1 MREKLCFKQA
11 AKIIKYQK
19 EHAKKEEEVV
29 MLRKRTNALQLEL
42 TQHYNIYA
50 TEKTEKE
57 KMMHELNVKQET
69 INKLQAN
76 MTIYEADVKKLT
88 QQLEHQAIEVEK
100 LKISRQTDE
109 TNEMQIMIKKMQE
122 KIDDIHTTEIKLSKL
137 NDQLKN
143 QREELRNKDRV
154 IQTLQMKI
162 ESYKF
167 RVNDNRATSMGQL
180 NVNDKMLKSTVMKET
195 NARAIVSATSKVAGL
210 IRRKFLS
217 EKKLT
222 SKQFCNLY
230 S

>member
-1 MREKLCFKQA
+1 MWENLYFKQA
-11 AKIIKYQK
+11 AKLIKYQK
-19 EHAKKEEEVV
+19 EDGKKEEELI
-29 MLRKRTNALQLEL
+29 MLRKRTTALQLEL
-42 TQHYNIYA
+42 TQHYNIYT

-57 KMMHELNVKQET
+57 KMMHELNSKQLT

-76 MTIYEADVKKLT
+76 MTIYEADVKKLK
-88 QQLEHQAIEVEK
+88 QQLQHQAEAVEQEK
-100 LKISRQTDE
+100 LQLSNQRQTDE
-109 TNEMQIMIKKMQE
+109 MQIIIKKMQE
-122 KIDDIHTTEIKLSKL
+122 KEDEIQTAETNLSKL
-137 NDQLKN
+137 KDKLKN
-143 QREELRNKDRV
+143 QHEELCNKDRV

-210 IRRKFLS
+210 IRRTFLS

-222 SKQFCNLY
+222 SK
-230 S
+230 

>member
-1 MREKLCFKQA
+1 M
-11 AKIIKYQK
+11 
-19 EHAKKEEEVV
+19 
-29 MLRKRTNALQLEL
+29 QLEL
-42 TQHYNIYA
+42 TQHYNIYT
-50 TEKTEKE
+50 TEKTENE
-57 KMMHELNVKQET
+57 KMMHELNSKHET

-88 QQLEHQAIEVEK
+88 QQLEHQAVK
-100 LKISRQTDE
+100 LQKLQLSSQRQTDE
-109 TNEMQIMIKKMQE
+109 MQIIIKKMQE
-122 KIDDIHTTEIKLSKL
+122 KEDEIHTAEIKLSKL

-143 QREELRNKDRV
+143 QHEELCNKDRV

-210 IRRKFLS
+210 IRRTFLS

-222 SKQFCNLY
+222 SK
-230 S
+230 

>member
-1 MREKLCFKQA
+1 MWEKLYFKEA

-19 EHAKKEEEVV
+19 EDEKKEEELI
-29 MLRKRTNALQLEL
+29 MLRKRTTALQLEL

-57 KMMHELNVKQET
+57 KMTHELNTKQE
-69 INKLQAN
+69 IFNKLQAN
-76 MTIYEADVKKLT
+76 MTMYEADVNKLT
-88 QQLEHQAIEVEK
+88 QQLKHQAFELEN
-100 LKISRQTDE
+100 LHISSQHQTDE
-109 TNEMQIMIKKMQE
+109 MQIIIKKMQE
-122 KIDDIHTTEIKLSKL
+122 KEDEIHTAETNLSKL
-137 NDQLKN
+137 KDQLKN
-143 QREELRNKDRV
+143 QHEELCNKDRV

-210 IRRKFLS
+210 IRRKFQS

-222 SKQFCNLY
+222 SK
-230 S
+230 